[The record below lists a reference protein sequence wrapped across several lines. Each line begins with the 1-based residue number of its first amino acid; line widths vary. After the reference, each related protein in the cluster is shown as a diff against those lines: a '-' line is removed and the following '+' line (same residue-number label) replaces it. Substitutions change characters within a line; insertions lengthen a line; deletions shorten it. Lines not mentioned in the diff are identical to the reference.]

1 MATYLDIERLESK
14 MATYLDMERLESKM
28 ATYLDIERLESNR
41 ITVGIFNLQTQSE
54 NIMHEMMHI

>member
-1 MATYLDIERLESK
+1 MESKMTTYLDI
-14 MATYLDMERLESKM
+14 ERLESKM